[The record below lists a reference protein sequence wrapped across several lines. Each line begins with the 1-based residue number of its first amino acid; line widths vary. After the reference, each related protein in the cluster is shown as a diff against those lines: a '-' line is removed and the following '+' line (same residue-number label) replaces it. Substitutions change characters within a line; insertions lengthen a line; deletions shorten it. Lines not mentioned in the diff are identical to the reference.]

1 MALLRRGSQV
11 TRQLLRLVLL
21 HTAWEVGSGQVRY
34 SVPEESK
41 HGTFVGRLAQDLG
54 LEVAE
59 LVSRMFRMVSK
70 GRRDYFEVNL
80 QNGVLFV
87 NSRVDREELCGQS
100 PLCAIDLEV
109 IVDKP
114 LRIFHVEV
122 EIQDINDNAPVFTV
136 KKDNLFIPESRLPD
150 SRFPLEG
157 ASDADIGTNSLL
169 TYKLSSNDYF
179 FLDVQIN
186 SDLSKSLGL
195 VLKTSLDREETTEHH
210 VLLTATDG
218 GKPELTG
225 TVQLVITVLDVND
238 NAPAFNQSVYEV
250 KILEGTADGTLIMK
264 LNATDLDD
272 GINKNIRYFFNNRV
286 PSSVKEMFSIDQNT
300 GEFRVKDKLD
310 FEDTNLYEIQIETI
324 DKGTPQMAGHCTI
337 LVEILDVNDNAPE
350 LAVTSFLLP
359 VPEDSPPGTVVAL
372 VSVSDRDSGDNGKVT
387 CSIPPN
393 LPFQLVSTFKNYHSL
408 VLAEAVDRERV
419 SEYKILV
426 TARDEGAPSLSASSS
441 ILVPIADVND
451 NAPAFPQPVYTV
463 FVKENNP
470 PGAHLF
476 SVSASDPDLRENALV
491 SYSVVERSVGEQ
503 QPLSSYISV
512 HSESG
517 HIYALQPF
525 DYEELQVLQFQ
536 VSARDA
542 GFPRW
547 PELVPLSAGAGH
559 VVGKVRAVDADSGY
573 NAWLR
578 YEVQE
583 PGAAGPFRVG
593 VYSGEISTTRALE
606 EADGPS
612 QRLVILVR
620 DHGEPALSATA
631 TVSLSLAESPQ
642 AVKWDSRQRGGSE
655 GSLVDM
661 NVSLM
666 IAICSVSGLFV
677 LVIVVYVGLR
687 CHPGLEVMCGPG
699 KATVVCSSEVGSWSY
714 CQRQSRNLCVGEG
727 TAKND
732 LMVFSPNFPN
742 SAASGEK
749 EKQQEMMSNLCGTL
763 LQLVLLHTAWE
774 VGSGQVRYSVPEES
788 KHGTFVGRLAQD
800 LGLEVAELVSRMFR
814 MVSKGRRD
822 YFEVNLQNG
831 VLFVNSRVDRE
842 ELCGQSP
849 LCAIDLEVIVDKPLR
864 IFHVEVEIQ
873 DINDNAPVFSGN
885 EKYLSIAE
893 SRLPDSRVPLE
904 GASDADI
911 GTNSLLTYKL
921 SPNEHFTLN
930 VKSNNDD
937 NKKSLV
943 LVLKKPLDREE
954 TPEHHLLLT
963 ATDAGKP
970 KLTGTIQL
978 VITVLDANDNAP
990 VFNQT
995 VYKIRLFEN
1004 AANGTLVIKLNAT
1017 DLDEGSNKDVSYIFS
1032 SFVTPTGGDMFS
1044 LDPNTGEVTVKSHL
1058 DFEEINVYDIQ
1069 VEVKDKGNPPLSGHC
1084 NIELEVLD
1092 VNDNAPQLAV
1102 TSLSLPVREDS
1113 PPGTVPLSAGA
1124 GHVVG
1129 KIRAV
1134 DADSGYNAWLRYE
1147 VQEPGAAGPFRVGV
1161 YSGEI
1166 STTRALE
1173 ETDGPSQRL
1182 VILVRDHGE
1191 PALSATATVSL
1202 SLVESPQAVKWDS
1215 RQRGGSEGSLVD
1227 MNVSLMIAICSVSGL
1242 FVLVIVVYVGLRCH
1256 PGPEV
1261 MCEPGKA
1268 TVVCS
1273 SEVGSWSYS
1282 QRQSRNLC
1290 VGEGTAKND
1299 LMVFSPNFPNSAA
1312 NGDKEKQQEMTP
1324 NLCGT
1329 VSDVLVFL
1337 NDYDFLL
1344 S

>member
-1 MALLRRGSQV
+1 MALLRRDSLI

-114 LRIFHVEV
+114 LRIFHVQV
-122 EIQDINDNAPVFTV
+122 EIQDINDNAPVFSV
-136 KKDNLFIPESRLPD
+136 NEQNLSIAESLTLPG

-169 TYKLSSNDYF
+169 TYKISSSENF
-179 FLDVQIN
+179 IVEEETKEKT
-186 SDLSKSLGL
+186 KSLVL
-195 VLKTSLDREETTEHH
+195 VLKKPLDREEIPAHH
-210 VLLTATDG
+210 LLVTAIDG

-225 TVQLVITVLDVND
+225 TVQLVITVLDAND
-238 NAPAFNQSVYEV
+238 NAPIFNQSVYQI
-250 KILEGTADGTLIMK
+250 KLLENAPNGTLVIK
-264 LNATDLDD
+264 LNATDMDE
-272 GINKNIRYFFNNRV
+272 GINKNISYSFTNHMPQTIKKNFRI
-286 PSSVKEMFSIDQNT
+286 EQNT
-300 GEFRVKDKLD
+300 GEIRVKGNID
-310 FEDTNLYEIQIETI
+310 FEHMTLFEIQVEAK
-324 DKGTPQMAGHCTI
+324 DKGNPPLVGHCKVLI
-337 LVEILDVNDNAPE
+337 DVLDVNDNAPE
-350 LAVTSFLLP
+350 LAVTSLSLS
-359 VPEDSPPGTVVAL
+359 VREDSPPGTVVAL

-476 SVSASDPDLRENALV
+476 SVSASDPDLRENAFV

-517 HIYALQPF
+517 HIYAVQPF

-542 GFPRW
+542 GFPS
-547 PELVPLSAGAGH
+547 LCGNVT
-559 VVGKVRAVDADSGY
+559 
-573 NAWLR
+573 
-578 YEVQE
+578 VQ
-583 PGAAGPFRVG
+583 
-593 VYSGEISTTRALE
+593 
-606 EADGPS
+606 
-612 QRLVILVR
+612 
-620 DHGEPALSATA
+620 
-631 TVSLSLAESPQ
+631 
-642 AVKWDSRQRGGSE
+642 
-655 GSLVDM
+655 
-661 NVSLM
+661 
-666 IAICSVSGLFV
+666 LFV
-677 LVIVVYVGLR
+677 LD
-687 CHPGLEVMCGPG
+687 E
-699 KATVVCSSEVGSWSY
+699 
-714 CQRQSRNLCVGEG
+714 
-727 TAKND
+727 
-732 LMVFSPNFPN
+732 
-742 SAASGEK
+742 
-749 EKQQEMMSNLCGTL
+749 
-763 LQLVLLHTAWE
+763 
-774 VGSGQVRYSVPEES
+774 
-788 KHGTFVGRLAQD
+788 
-800 LGLEVAELVSRMFR
+800 
-814 MVSKGRRD
+814 
-822 YFEVNLQNG
+822 
-831 VLFVNSRVDRE
+831 
-842 ELCGQSP
+842 
-849 LCAIDLEVIVDKPLR
+849 
-864 IFHVEVEIQ
+864 
-873 DINDNAPVFSGN
+873 NDNAP
-885 EKYLSIAE
+885 
-893 SRLPDSRVPLE
+893 
-904 GASDADI
+904 
-911 GTNSLLTYKL
+911 
-921 SPNEHFTLN
+921 
-930 VKSNNDD
+930 
-937 NKKSLV
+937 
-943 LVLKKPLDREE
+943 
-954 TPEHHLLLT
+954 
-963 ATDAGKP
+963 
-970 KLTGTIQL
+970 
-978 VITVLDANDNAP
+978 
-990 VFNQT
+990 
-995 VYKIRLFEN
+995 
-1004 AANGTLVIKLNAT
+1004 
-1017 DLDEGSNKDVSYIFS
+1017 
-1032 SFVTPTGGDMFS
+1032 
-1044 LDPNTGEVTVKSHL
+1044 
-1058 DFEEINVYDIQ
+1058 
-1069 VEVKDKGNPPLSGHC
+1069 
-1084 NIELEVLD
+1084 
-1092 VNDNAPQLAV
+1092 AV
-1102 TSLSLPVREDS
+1102 S
-1113 PPGTVPLSAGA
+1113 PPGSGRGSPGPELVPLSAGA

-1215 RQRGGSEGSLVD
+1215 RQRGGSEGPLVD

-1290 VGEGTAKND
+1290 VGESTAKND
-1299 LMVFSPNFPNSAA
+1299 LMVFSPNFPNSAE
-1312 NGDKEKQQEMTP
+1312 NGEHEKLQGAQ
-1324 NLCGT
+1324 
-1329 VSDVLVFL
+1329 VSLT
-1337 NDYDFLL
+1337 
-1344 S
+1344 

>member
-1 MALLRRGSQV
+1 TQYHWQL
-11 TRQLLRLVLL
+11 QLLQLVLL
-21 HTAWEVGSGQVRY
+21 HTAWVVGSGQVRY

-70 GRRDYFEVNL
+70 RRRDYFEVNL

-109 IVDKP
+109 IVDNP

-122 EIQDINDNAPVFTV
+122 EIQDINDNAPVFPV
-136 KKDNLFIPESRLPD
+136 HELQLFISESRLPG

-157 ASDADIGTNSLL
+157 SSDADIGTNSLL
-169 TYKLSSNDYF
+169 TYKLSANEYF
-179 FLDVQIN
+179 TLDVQMRN
-186 SDLSKSLGL
+186 DHNKLAAL
-195 VLKTSLDREETTEHH
+195 VLKKALDREENPVHIA
-210 VLLTATDG
+210 LLTVTDG

-225 TVQLVITVLDVND
+225 TVQLVITVLDAND
-238 NAPAFNQSVYEV
+238 NAPVFNQSVYEV
-250 KILEGTADGTLIMK
+250 TVLENTANGTLVIK
-264 LNATDLDD
+264 LNATDLDE
-272 GINKNIRYFFNNRV
+272 GNNKNISYLFGNFVPPIVRAAFNLN
-286 PSSVKEMFSIDQNT
+286 SNT
-300 GEFRVKDKLD
+300 GEIRVKGDLD
-310 FEDTNLYEIQIETI
+310 YEHVHLYDIQVEAR
-324 DKGTPQMAGHCTI
+324 DKGHQPMTGQCSVLLH
-337 LVEILDVNDNAPE
+337 VLDMNDNAPE
-350 LAVTSFLLP
+350 LAVTSLALP
-359 VPEDSPPGTVVAL
+359 VREDAPPGTVVAL

-536 VSARDA
+536 VSASDA
-542 GFPRW
+542 GFPA
-547 PELVPLSAGAGH
+547 LCGNVT
-559 VVGKVRAVDADSGY
+559 
-573 NAWLR
+573 
-578 YEVQE
+578 VQ
-583 PGAAGPFRVG
+583 
-593 VYSGEISTTRALE
+593 
-606 EADGPS
+606 
-612 QRLVILVR
+612 
-620 DHGEPALSATA
+620 
-631 TVSLSLAESPQ
+631 
-642 AVKWDSRQRGGSE
+642 
-655 GSLVDM
+655 
-661 NVSLM
+661 
-666 IAICSVSGLFV
+666 LFV
-677 LVIVVYVGLR
+677 LD
-687 CHPGLEVMCGPG
+687 E
-699 KATVVCSSEVGSWSY
+699 
-714 CQRQSRNLCVGEG
+714 
-727 TAKND
+727 
-732 LMVFSPNFPN
+732 
-742 SAASGEK
+742 
-749 EKQQEMMSNLCGTL
+749 
-763 LQLVLLHTAWE
+763 
-774 VGSGQVRYSVPEES
+774 
-788 KHGTFVGRLAQD
+788 
-800 LGLEVAELVSRMFR
+800 
-814 MVSKGRRD
+814 
-822 YFEVNLQNG
+822 
-831 VLFVNSRVDRE
+831 
-842 ELCGQSP
+842 
-849 LCAIDLEVIVDKPLR
+849 
-864 IFHVEVEIQ
+864 
-873 DINDNAPVFSGN
+873 NDNAP
-885 EKYLSIAE
+885 
-893 SRLPDSRVPLE
+893 
-904 GASDADI
+904 
-911 GTNSLLTYKL
+911 
-921 SPNEHFTLN
+921 
-930 VKSNNDD
+930 
-937 NKKSLV
+937 
-943 LVLKKPLDREE
+943 
-954 TPEHHLLLT
+954 
-963 ATDAGKP
+963 
-970 KLTGTIQL
+970 
-978 VITVLDANDNAP
+978 
-990 VFNQT
+990 
-995 VYKIRLFEN
+995 
-1004 AANGTLVIKLNAT
+1004 
-1017 DLDEGSNKDVSYIFS
+1017 
-1032 SFVTPTGGDMFS
+1032 
-1044 LDPNTGEVTVKSHL
+1044 
-1058 DFEEINVYDIQ
+1058 
-1069 VEVKDKGNPPLSGHC
+1069 
-1084 NIELEVLD
+1084 
-1092 VNDNAPQLAV
+1092 AV
-1102 TSLSLPVREDS
+1102 S
-1113 PPGTVPLSAGA
+1113 PPGSGRGSPGPELVPLSAGA

-1166 STTRALE
+1166 SATRALE

-1261 MCEPGKA
+1261 MCGPGKA

-1299 LMVFSPNFPNSAA
+1299 LMVFSPNFPNSAEKS
-1312 NGDKEKQQEMTP
+1312 GTMKEQELAP
-1324 NLCGT
+1324 NSTGQ
-1329 VSDVLVFL
+1329 VSFMHLFYMYYVFK
-1337 NDYDFLL
+1337 YF
-1344 S
+1344 